1 MAEGRRVS
9 DLPSDALVLL
19 IGPAG
24 SGKSTFAAQHF
35 DPHEVLSTDAYR
47 EMISD
52 DAADQSATADAVK
65 VLDAIVWAR
74 LRRGLLSVV
83 DATNLTV
90 RTRRSLSRLAAR
102 ASRPCVAIV
111 FDVTLEHCL
120 AQNGTRRDRQV
131 PEEVV
136 RRHHRELQVALEQ
149 LPNEGYA
156 SILVLRDAGIDPG
169 LTRYR

>member
-1 MAEGRRVS
+1 MSEEWLVT
-9 DLPSDALVLL
+9 DLPGDALVLL

-24 SGKSTFAAQHF
+24 SGKSTFAAQYF
-35 DPHEVLSTDAYR
+35 EPHEVLSTDTYR
-47 EMISD
+47 EMITGD
-52 DAADQSATADAVK
+52 PADQSATADAVK
-65 VLDAIVWAR
+65 VLDAIARAR

-90 RTRRSLSRLAAR
+90 RARRSLSRLAAR

-131 PEEVV
+131 PEDVV
-136 RRHHRELQVALEQ
+136 RRHHRELQAALPQ
-149 LPNEGYA
+149 LPGEGYEA
-156 SILVLRDAGIDPG
+156 ILVLRDAGIDPG
-169 LTRYR
+169 LTRNR